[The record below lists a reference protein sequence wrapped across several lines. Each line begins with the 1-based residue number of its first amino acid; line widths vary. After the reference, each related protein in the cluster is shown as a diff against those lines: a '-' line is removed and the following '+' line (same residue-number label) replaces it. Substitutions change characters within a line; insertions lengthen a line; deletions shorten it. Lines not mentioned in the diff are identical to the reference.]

1 MRRLV
6 LVVTVV
12 FKNVDKRF
20 AVQLHET
27 CLTEPTVALAH
38 MQVARGM
45 LAGHVGVTAA
55 MYCCY

>member
-1 MRRLV
+1 M
-6 LVVTVV
+6 VTVV

-38 MQVARGM
+38 MHVARGM